1 LGDNVKKIKVLVI
14 DDSAVARTM
23 ISRELG
29 KDPEIEVIGT
39 ATDPFVARDRILE
52 LNPDVLTLDIEMPR
66 MDGFTFLKRLMEFH
80 PLPIVI
86 VSSLT
91 PRGSALALDALS
103 EGAVEVVCKT
113 MAAYTVG
120 DIGPEL
126 IAKVKI
132 AAKTKVV
139 KKISKAR
146 ISENPQALSKLKTTQ
161 KMVAIGASTGGV
173 QAIRSLL
180 LSLPSEVPGIVVV
193 QHMPAQFTKAFAER
207 LNEESKL
214 KVVEAKDGDLIRPG
228 CVHIA
233 PGNMHMS
240 VCRSGNLL
248 ETKVYMDQRVSGHRP
263 SVDILF
269 NSIAENVGQNAIGVI
284 LTGMGADGASGLL
297 SMKSKGALTIAQN
310 EETCVVFGM
319 PKEAIQ
325 LGGVDHVVGLQDIPS
340 KIIQLLQS
348 ME

>member
-1 LGDNVKKIKVLVI
+1 MKKIRVLVI

-23 ISRELG
+23 ISRELS

-52 LNPDVLTLDIEMPR
+52 LNPDVITLDIEMPR

-80 PLPIVI
+80 PLPVVI

-91 PRGSALALDALS
+91 PRGSSLALDALA
-103 EGAVEVVCKT
+103 EGAVEIVSKT
-113 MAAYTVG
+113 MAAYSVG

-132 AAKTKVV
+132 AAKTKVT
-139 KKISKAR
+139 KKSNITRTTK
-146 ISENPQALSKLKTTQ
+146 NQQALSQLKTTQ
-161 KMVAIGASTGGV
+161 KIIAIGASTGGV
-173 QAIRSLL
+173 HAIRSIL
-180 LSLPSEVPGIVVV
+180 LSMPSEVPGIVVV

-214 KVVEAKDGDLIRPG
+214 KVSEAKDGDVIRPG
-228 CVHIA
+228 CVLIA
-233 PGNMHMS
+233 PGNYHM
-240 VCRSGNLL
+240 VIRRSGHLL
-248 ETKVYMDQRVSGHRP
+248 ETQIYIDERVSGHRP
-263 SVDILF
+263 SVDVLF
-269 NSIAENVGQNAIGVI
+269 NSIADNAGRNAIGII
-284 LTGMGADGASGLL
+284 LTGMGTDGAKGLL
-297 SMKSKGALTIAQN
+297 KMKTNGALTIAQD
-310 EETCVVFGM
+310 EESCVVFGM

-325 LGGVDHVVGLQDIPS
+325 MGAPDHIVNLQEIPD
-340 KIIQLLQS
+340 KIFQLLQS

>member
-1 LGDNVKKIKVLVI
+1 MKKIKVLVI

-23 ISRELG
+23 ISRELS

-39 ATDPFVARDRILE
+39 ATDPFVARDRILD

-80 PLPIVI
+80 PLPVVI

-91 PRGSALALDALS
+91 PRGSSLALDALS
-103 EGAVEVVCKT
+103 EGAVEVVSKT

-132 AAKTKVV
+132 AAKTKIT
-139 KKISKAR
+139 KKTNNTRTTGKRQS
-146 ISENPQALSKLKTTQ
+146 LSHLKTTQ

-173 QAIRSLL
+173 HAIRSLL
-180 LSLPSEVPGIVVV
+180 LNMPNEVPGIVVV

-214 KVVEAKDGDLIRPG
+214 KVIEAKDGDIVRPG
-228 CVHIA
+228 CVLIA
-233 PGNMHMS
+233 PGNYHMALR
-240 VCRSGNLL
+240 RSGHLL
-248 ETKVYMDQRVSGHRP
+248 EAKIYTGERVSGHRP
-263 SVDILF
+263 SVDVLF

-284 LTGMGADGASGLL
+284 LTGMGTDGAQGLL
-297 SMKSKGALTIAQN
+297 KMKTNGALTIAQD
-310 EETCVVFGM
+310 EESCVVFGM

-325 LGGVDHVVGLQDIPS
+325 IGATDHVVSLQEIPD